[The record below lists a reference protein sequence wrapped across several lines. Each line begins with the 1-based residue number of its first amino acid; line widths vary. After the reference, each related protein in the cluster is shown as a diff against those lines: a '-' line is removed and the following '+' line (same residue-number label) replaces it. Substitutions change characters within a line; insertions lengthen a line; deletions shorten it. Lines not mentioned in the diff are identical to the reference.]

1 MTDKRGVKKII
12 LVILVLLGILS
23 YIGVILTPYHFYR
36 MAMKEGMDG
45 QFFKLGPLGE
55 NYHKG
60 SVYNFVRTKEISER
74 SSSQWEN
81 LHFNDFVVPM
91 PMEHPLFTLK
101 PHFEKINSD
110 YLFGY
115 QLLDPRNKE
124 RARVLFYRPYEFK
137 LEVHK
142 HRLFEMPLFKNY
154 ILAQG
159 MDKVWSDLFE
169 KDLTKSEYLSSVW
182 LRPFPDNILFWKLPI
197 KEMVYDLFILS
208 MRHRVLPQ
216 NLVVINY
223 FKNSHRGLVEIVDSE
238 TKNGKGKSF
247 KEEMIYVRVG
257 RLVYPILFRSKLE
270 TPEIEAYRQRFLGTL
285 TYKKSTPSSSIAI
298 YSEYKNL
305 SYEAKLKPA
314 GMNLLFSA
322 LSHEKKSKAFVR
334 EMIQFLERGKSQ
346 KVILDSLYSY
356 AYGLFGSSFST
367 FLANRKETQRE
378 KLFREMSE
386 EQKAENDDILNMPLE
401 DLPENFDSQEEKIKR
416 YLQKAKDKG
425 NENKEKKNVFIVD

>member
-1 MTDKRGVKKII
+1 M
-12 LVILVLLGILS
+12 LLGVLS
-23 YIGVILTPYHFYR
+23 YLGVILTPYHFYR
-36 MAMKEGMDG
+36 LAMKEGMNG
-45 QFFKLGPLGE
+45 EYLKLGSLDRS
-55 NYHKG
+55 YHKG
-60 SVYNFVRTKEISER
+60 GVYNFIRTKEISRR

-81 LHFNDFVVPM
+81 LHFNDFIVPL

-101 PHFEKINSD
+101 PHFVKRNSD

-124 RARVLFYRPYEFK
+124 RARVLFYKPFEFK

-142 HRLFEMPLFKNY
+142 HKIFEMPLFKNY
-154 ILAQG
+154 ILSQG

-169 KDLTKSEYLSSVW
+169 KDLTKSKYLKSVW
-182 LRPFPDNILFWKLPI
+182 LRPFPENILFWKLPI
-197 KEMVYDLFILS
+197 KEMVYDLYILS
-208 MRHRVLPQ
+208 MRDRL
-216 NLVVINY
+216 LSRDLKSINY
-223 FKNSHRGLVEIVDSE
+223 LKNSKRGLVEVVDNE
-238 TKNGKGKSF
+238 TKKGKGKSF
-247 KEEMIYVRVG
+247 KQEVIFVKEG
-257 RLVYPILFRSKLE
+257 RLVYPILFRSKLK

-285 TYKKSTPSSSIAI
+285 KFKKSTPSSSIAI

-322 LSHEKKSKAFVR
+322 LSHEKKSKSFVR
-334 EMIQFLERGKSQ
+334 EMIQFLERGKSE

-367 FLANRKETQRE
+367 LLENRKETQRE
-378 KLFREMSE
+378 KLFREME
-386 EQKAENDDILNMPLE
+386 EEEYKENADILNMPME

-416 YLQKAKDKG
+416 YLQEAKDKDG
-425 NENKEKKNVFIVD
+425 ENSEKKDVFIVD